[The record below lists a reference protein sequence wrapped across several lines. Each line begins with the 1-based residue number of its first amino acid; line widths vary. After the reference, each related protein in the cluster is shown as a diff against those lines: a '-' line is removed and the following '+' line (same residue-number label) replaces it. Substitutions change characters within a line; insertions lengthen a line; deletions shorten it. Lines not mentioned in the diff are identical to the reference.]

1 MTQME
6 DLTKNVMI
14 VNEKLSPT
22 PLGLCAFGMT
32 TILLSLANAGL
43 IGVTSP
49 IIAMAVLCGGFA
61 ILITGL
67 LEWKMNNL
75 FGFVTF
81 GGFAFFWLSFAAIV
95 TLPVMGISS
104 APSAIEM
111 AAFLFV
117 WALLALALVICAL
130 RLGSKLLLATLGT
143 LFLLFVCLII
153 GYLGIAL
160 FITLGGYIG
169 IITGLLALYLGVA
182 AVINDVFN
190 EAVIPVF

>member
-1 MTQME
+1 MTQIE

-14 VNEKLSPT
+14 VNEKMSPT

-49 IIAMAVLCGGFA
+49 IIAMAVFCGGFA

-95 TLPVMGISS
+95 TLPAMGLSGE
-104 APSAIEM
+104 ASAIEM
-111 AAFLFV
+111 VAYLSV
-117 WALLALALVICAL
+117 WTLLAIGLLICTL
-130 RLGSKLLLATLGT
+130 NLGSKLLIATIGT
-143 LFLLFVCLII
+143 LVLLFICLII
-153 GYLGIAL
+153 GNLGIAI
-160 FITLGGYIG
+160 FGTLGGYVG

-182 AVINDVFN
+182 AVVNDTYQK
-190 EAVIPVF
+190 AIIPVF